1 MVKYNSILQ
10 SKLKSDFNLVCIE
23 ETIMWWKV
31 LIVCF
36 LAGAGAGIG
45 TGFAGM
51 SAAAIIGPML
61 ITFLDVPAYQ
71 AIGIGLASD
80 VLASA
85 ASAWTYKKHGNLD
98 IKGSLPLMISVLTMT
113 VIGSFIASLLPDRA
127 MSSAVQIALVVVG
140 LKFIIFPNKNTR
152 ELTQNEKS
160 KVIKA
165 IVGGIIVGFICGF
178 VGAGG
183 GVMMLFVLTTFLCY
197 DMHMAVGTSVFIMM
211 FTAFTGSMS
220 HFLIGGVPDSGYLAL
235 CIIFTLIWARISAK
249 LANKATAA
257 TLSRVVGTI
266 MVLIGIVVL
275 MVNYI

>member
-1 MVKYNSILQ
+1 MWKVI
-10 SKLKSDFNLVCIE
+10 LVC
-23 ETIMWWKV
+23 
-31 LIVCF
+31 F
-36 LAGAGAGIG
+36 FAGAGAGIG

-61 ITFLDVPAYQ
+61 MTFLGVPAYQ

-98 IKGSLPLMISVLTMT
+98 IKGSLPLLISVLIMT
-113 VIGSFIASLLPDRA
+113 IVGSFIASLLPDRA
-127 MSSAVQIALVVVG
+127 MGSAIQIALVVVG
-140 LKFIIFPNKNTR
+140 LKFLLFPNKNTR
-152 ELTQNEKS
+152 EQKEDDKTKILR
-160 KVIKA
+160 A
-165 IVGGIIVGFICGF
+165 IVGGTIVGFICGF

-211 FTAFTGSMS
+211 FTAFTGSLS
-220 HFLIGGVPDSGYLAL
+220 HFVIGGVPDSGYLAL

-249 LANKATAA
+249 LANKATAT
-257 TLSRVVGTI
+257 TLSRVVGII
-266 MVLIGIVVL
+266 MILIGVVVL
-275 MVNYI
+275 LVNYA